1 MSRSDRR
8 LAGLA
13 LTALAICACAG
24 PALAADPERDSFEAG
39 ADATAEVPAAVDDAR
54 DELKKDLG
62 TQGLLAVDDSTG
74 AVRFL
79 AQLDGFLDSTPN
91 DDPAAAAREYLADQA
106 EVFGVER
113 PDMGA
118 LLVTGQESTEGMQ
131 SVEFMQTVEGVPIVD
146 SSLEAHLDE
155 DGRLLSI
162 TGGLVPDPTLV
173 DSDPEVTHAEAL
185 DAAAEGVGAPDA
197 AYEGSLVAYTA
208 GDELRLAWRVLVN
221 AASTGHYDT
230 LVDAASGEVVRRT
243 NLVKFA
249 GSAQVFDNYPGDEF
263 GGTAATR
270 SLTPYLVSNPTRL
283 IGPNAHAFVDTEDV
297 VPGPGFNVF
306 APPSGQETGPSSG
319 TDFIYPFDEEITSDY
334 DCGAAFRC
342 SWDPKTPLSWSADSD
357 QAATQLFYYVNLFH
371 DHLENAPG
379 IGFTAPENFE
389 GSGRVVA
396 QAQDGADKQDV
407 AGDTPGFPGAQHA
420 NNANMLTLP
429 RGSAPGGLMQMYL
442 WDPTRDPDL
451 DEEPGF
457 RPVHGGDDPSMVFHE
472 YTHGL
477 TNRLVTDA
485 QGFGALNGAQAG
497 AIDEG
502 TADWYAL
509 DYLVGDGSE
518 PYMPDDL
525 TDPDVTLA
533 SYQVD
538 GPTGL
543 RTQAIDC
550 PVGENDP
557 SCPDA
562 GAERRRDRVHLR

>member
-429 RGSAPGGLMQMYL
+429 SGLRARGAHADVPLGSHARSGPRRGAGLPARPRWRRSVAGVPRVHARAHEPAGDRRAGLRGAERSAGRGDRRGHRRLVRPRLPRGRWVGALHAGRPDRPGRDAGELPGG
-442 WDPTRDPDL
+442 R
-451 DEEPGF
+451 
-457 RPVHGGDDPSMVFHE
+457 S
-472 YTHGL
+472 
-477 TNRLVTDA
+477 
-485 QGFGALNGAQAG
+485 
-497 AIDEG
+497 
-502 TADWYAL
+502 
-509 DYLVGDGSE
+509 
-518 PYMPDDL
+518 
-525 TDPDVTLA
+525 
-533 SYQVD
+533 D
-538 GPTGL
+538 GP
-543 RTQAIDC
+543 AH
-550 PVGENDP
+550 
-557 SCPDA
+557 A
-562 GAERRRDRVHLR
+562 GDRLPRGRERPLLSRCRRERRRDRVHLR